1 MFTYKKIMDNIVK
14 EAIEEGRIAGANVLL
29 MQHGKELYCTSQG
42 YANREAGV
50 LMERNTIFRMFSMTK
65 PVTAVA
71 VLILAERGK
80 IDLWDPVSKYIPEFA
95 HMQVLEADGSLKEA
109 VREIQIMDLLTMT
122 SGVTYGDEDC
132 EAARKMGMLF
142 WQLEQERK
150 AGRPTDTLG
159 YCRKTAE
166 VPLCFQPGE
175 KWRYGFSADIL
186 GGIVEVASGLRFGKF
201 LEKEIFAP
209 LGMPDTGFVVPKE
222 KRERF
227 AVNYE
232 WKEETQCLEPF
243 TADPLGLEGYGEELV
258 FESGG
263 AGLVSTIDDY
273 SRFANMLLRGGCFG
287 GVRILGRKTVEFMR
301 SNHLNHAQRASCN
314 WESMKGH
321 GYGCLVRVL
330 ENPGEWG
337 SNASIGEFG
346 WDGWTGN
353 YVTMDPTEDMVLLY
367 FIQRCGAGTTA
378 EARKLRMTAYGALE

>member
-1 MFTYKKIMDNIVK
+1 MFLYKRIMDNILK
-14 EAIEEGRIAGANVLL
+14 EAIEEGRIVGANLLL
-29 MQHGKELYCTSQG
+29 MQHGKELYSSSQG
-42 YANREAGV
+42 YADREAGI
-50 LMERNTIFRMFSMTK
+50 LMKRDTIFRMFSMTK

-71 VLILAERGK
+71 VLMLAERGK
-80 IDLWDPVSKYIPEFA
+80 LDLWDPVSDYIPEFKN
-95 HMQVLEADGSLKEA
+95 MQVMDEDGNIKKAE
-109 VREIQIMDLLTMT
+109 REIRVMDLLTMT
-122 SGVTYGDEDC
+122 SGLTYGDEDC
-132 EAARKMGMLF
+132 EPAKRMATLF

-150 AGRPTDTLG
+150 AGHPTDTLG
-159 YCRKTAE
+159 YCRKAAE
-166 VPLCFQPGE
+166 IPLCFQPGE

-201 LEKEIFAP
+201 LEKEIFIP
-209 LGMPDTGFVVPKE
+209 LGMRDTGFVVPEE

-232 WKEETQCLEPF
+232 WKEETGGLGPF
-243 TADPLGLEGYGEELV
+243 TADPLGLEGYGEDLV

-263 AGLVSTIDDY
+263 ASLVSTIDDY
-273 SRFANMLLRGGCFG
+273 SRFANMLVHGGCLE
-287 GVRILGRKTVEFMR
+287 GVRILGKKTVEFMR
-301 SNHLNHAQRASCN
+301 SNHLNMAQRASCN

-353 YVTMDPTEDMVLLY
+353 YVTMDPTEEMVLLY

-378 EARKLRMTAYGALE
+378 EARKLRMAAYAALE